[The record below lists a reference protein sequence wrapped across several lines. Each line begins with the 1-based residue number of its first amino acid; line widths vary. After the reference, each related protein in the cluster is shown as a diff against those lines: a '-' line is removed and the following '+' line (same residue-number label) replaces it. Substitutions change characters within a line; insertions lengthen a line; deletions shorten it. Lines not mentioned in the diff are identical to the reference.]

1 MVSQVLPIF
10 AETKLADPTVW
21 IVEDEHISRRAMSV
35 LLSASGY
42 RTQAFPAAEDAIR
55 LAEHGGRMP
64 RFALV
69 DLDLPGMSG
78 LEFIAR
84 LERLDPRVFPILVTA
99 TDEETLA
106 SRLHLHYRSLAYL
119 RKPVNFEMLL
129 KLLEEHQQADQD
141 ASIHPELMAGAQSP
155 KSSSR

>member
-10 AETKLADPTVW
+10 AETTLADPTVW

-35 LLSASGY
+35 LLSACGY
-42 RTQAFPAAEDAIR
+42 RTQAFPSAEDAIHAAEQGR
-55 LAEHGGRMP
+55 LP

-78 LEFIAR
+78 LDFIAR
-84 LERLDPRVFPILVTA
+84 LEKLDPKVFPILVTA

-106 SRLHLHYRSLAYL
+106 SRLHLHHRAVAYL

-129 KLLEEHQQADQD
+129 KLLAEHQPAQNALPGIA
-141 ASIHPELMAGAQSP
+141 ASTPAGQSVSP
-155 KSSSR
+155 STR